1 MTKLTEFQI
10 EQIKSHML
18 HEEDTLKMR
27 YKAVNTEFE
36 TRRVLH
42 SEVEAYEKLGFSVQ
56 KQTARR
62 TTMVRK
68 KDHAVQFEDDIWCMF
83 YRLGFRILNR
93 DDQLRIQWGPND
105 SDTQQLDV
113 VAVGEDAIFVVE
125 CKAAKN
131 PTSRS
136 FMTELNIMTQY
147 MEGVSNA
154 LRQVYGQDKRVKFI
168 FATRRYRFQEEGE
181 DINRMKNAN
190 IFHLNDNSYNY
201 ICNLIKS
208 YKESVIYQFLGL
220 MFKDELINNDELKI
234 PVLRG
239 TMGGHYYYIFSIEPS
254 TLLKIGFVL
263 HRTRVNDSMAPTYQR
278 LLVPSRLKGI
288 TKFIDDGGYF
298 PNSII
303 INFSASNENLKVR
316 FKPIKAETDSQ
327 SEFGFLFIPNAY
339 GIAYIIDGQHRV
351 YGYAQSGHKFDST
364 IPVVAFENME
374 SEEQLKIF
382 MEINENQKAVSPS
395 LRLDLE
401 EDLYWKSTRL
411 DSRMKALRSSVIK
424 ALSSNSNYVLYNKIS
439 IGEDPSLLSFK
450 PFNTALGRSGLIPK
464 ATQTQWTGDTDICI
478 YNINET
484 DIDKA
489 MKDSRKR
496 IAQFIDGAYSIA
508 DKNMD
513 ESVKNTFLFSNR
525 ATFAFITLL
534 GSIHSHLIKTNDINP
549 QSSVQDRIKAI
560 EPYVLCLSK
569 KLSNL
574 SDEES
579 RTITGILGQGADT
592 FWLRS
597 YQNIINMDFPEYSPE
612 ELIEWKETQD
622 KSLQEEGA
630 RRKADIKR
638 QLRILLFNCLQQVYG
653 SQWQS
658 NNNVAILKNTVEG
671 RIIKEFGDNEDFEM
685 SDFDWKDYLEIPEY
699 KDIIDK
705 NFIHPGFEEVFAI
718 NIGLAFKSKKDK
730 LSWFSLIT
738 EPKGKKVVT
747 FTRSDLNR
755 LELINSHLAAYI
767 DEDNV

>member
-1 MTKLTEFQI
+1 
-10 EQIKSHML
+10 
-18 HEEDTLKMR
+18 MR

-83 YRLGFRILNR
+83 YRLGFRTLNR

-113 VAVGEDAIFVVE
+113 VAVGDDAIFVVE

-154 LRQVYGQDKRVKFI
+154 LKQVYGADKRVKFI
-168 FATRRYRFQEEGE
+168 FATRKYRFQEEGE

>member
-1 MTKLTEFQI
+1 MASLTELQI
-10 EQIKSHML
+10 EKIKSHML
-18 HEEDTLKMR
+18 HEEDALKLR
-27 YKAVNTEFE
+27 FKTINSEFE

-42 SEVEAYEKLGFSVQ
+42 SEVEALEKMGFSVQ
-56 KQTARR
+56 RQTARR

-68 KDHAVQFEDDIWCMF
+68 KDHGIQFEDDIWCMF
-83 YRLGFRILNR
+83 YKLGFRKLNG
-93 DDQLRIQWGPND
+93 DDQLRIQWGPNET
-105 SDTQQLDV
+105 DTQQLDV

-131 PTSRS
+131 PTNRS

-147 MEGVSNA
+147 MKGVSDA

-168 FATRRYRFQEEGE
+168 FATRKYRFQEDGE
-181 DINRMKNAN
+181 DIKRMKNAN

-208 YKESVIYQFLGL
+208 YKESVIYQFYGL
-220 MFKDELINNDELKI
+220 MFKDELINEVELKI

-239 TMGGHYYYIFSIEPS
+239 KMGGHYYYIFSIEPS

-303 INFSASNENLKVR
+303 INFSNPSEDLKVR
-316 FKPIKAETDSQ
+316 FKPIKADTDSQ
-327 SEFGFLFIPNAY
+327 SEFGFLYIPNAY
-339 GIAYIIDGQHRV
+339 GIAYIIDSQHRV

-401 EDLYWKSTRL
+401 EDLYWKSARL

-424 ALSSNSNYVLYNKIS
+424 ALSGNSNYVLYNKIS
-439 IGEDPSLLSFK
+439 VGEDPSLLSFK
-450 PFNTALGRSGLIPK
+450 PFNTALSRSGLIPK

-478 YNINET
+478 YNVNET

-489 MKDSRKR
+489 MKDSRKK
-496 IAQFIDGAYSIA
+496 IAQFIDGGYSIA
-508 DKNMD
+508 DKLMED
-513 ESVKNTFLFSNR
+513 SVKNTFLFSNR

-534 GSIHSHLIKTNDINP
+534 GSIHSYLIKTNAINP
-549 QSSVQDRIKAI
+549 QSSISDRINAI
-560 EPYVLCLSK
+560 EPYITCLSK

-579 RTITGILGQGADT
+579 RTITGVLGQGADT

-597 YQNIINMDFPEYSPE
+597 YQNIINKDFPEYSPE
-612 ELIEWKETQD
+612 ELMEWKETQD

-630 RRKADIKR
+630 QRKANIKK
-638 QLRILLFNCLQQVYG
+638 QLRILLFSRLQMVYG
-653 SQWQS
+653 SKWQ
-658 NNNVAILKNTVEG
+658 NNVAVLKNEVEG
-671 RIIKEFGDNEDFEM
+671 RIIKEFGDNDDFEM
-685 SDFDWKDYLEIPEY
+685 SDFDWKDYVEIPEY
-699 KDIIDK
+699 KSIIDK
-705 NFIHPGFEEVFAI
+705 NFSHHEFEEVFAI

-730 LSWFSLIT
+730 LSWFSLIS

-755 LELINSHLAAYI
+755 LELINSHLAGFI
-767 DEDNV
+767 EDENV